1 MFEHI
6 VVVLSSEDFNADKF
20 LNGITKGWKDLPTVA
35 PSGNP
40 ISQPYKN
47 PSPQHVPITDIE
59 ILYLCPLHQSE
70 ALQKKRLSQSTGSG
84 NTTRCFVFCGVE
96 CVEYYVHSTKR
107 QLHEFYLENI
117 LDKMQC
123 YCERP
128 LIMSQSRSEKNPGRL
143 FFKCPKRN
151 CTFFQWAD

>member
-70 ALQKKRLSQSTGSG
+70 ALQKKDCHKVRGVAILQDVSCFAVSNVWNITYTPQNVNCMSSTWR
-84 NTTRCFVFCGVE
+84 T
-96 CVEYYVHSTKR
+96 YW
-107 QLHEFYLENI
+107 I
-117 LDKMQC
+117 
-123 YCERP
+123 
-128 LIMSQSRSEKNPGRL
+128 
-143 FFKCPKRN
+143 KCSAIANVP
-151 CTFFQWAD
+151 